1 MQYIPKG
8 VCSKQIDFE
17 IKETGEE
24 GVNQMR
30 ALLGL
35 SDLVTN
41 VNIPNCGQI
50 SNLPMGAVVE
60 TNAYFTSDSVTPVVA
75 GEIPE
80 SIYPLVSRICAQQ
93 EMTDIAISERNVEK
107 LFNVFV
113 NDPLVTC
120 NRDDAKKLFD
130 EMCENT
136 KEYLIFLKFL
146 SQYTRYDHIQIFCTK
161 EPNKSDQI

>member
-1 MQYIPKG
+1 MHFALTTVAWRKSELAERLEK
-8 VCSKQIDFE
+8 SKKLLSGDE
-17 IKETGEE
+17 KVELKPTGEE

-107 LFNVFV
+107 LFTVFA

-120 NRDDAKKLFD
+120 NRDEARELFD
-130 EMCENT
+130 KMCENT
-136 KEYLIFLKFL
+136 KEYL
-146 SQYTRYDHIQIFCTK
+146 K
-161 EPNKSDQI
+161 EYNL